1 LVLGIC
7 DFDPPTKTRMGIFLT
22 LRVAARALAKNKLR
36 AGLTVLGVVI
46 GIAAVTAMVSLG
58 QSASQLVQGQ
68 LQSLGTNVVIVFP
81 GNQRRGGVRQGL
93 KTTLTAADSDAIVE
107 HCNTIV
113 ASSPIVVT
121 QAQIIFG
128 NANYQPREMYGV
140 GTQYLTVRN
149 WPLRHGDFFTE
160 SDVNAASQVCIIGH
174 TVVAKL
180 FQTSNPI
187 GEKVR
192 LKGIPFEVIGIL
204 ETKGANMVGED
215 QDDIILMPY
224 TTMRRRLQG
233 SEFDNVNAIM
243 CSARSMTLMADAEV
257 EINQLLAERHRIPP
271 GEPLDFDVG
280 TTVEIANL
288 MGIVIGTLTM
298 MISSIAGI
306 SLIVGGVGIMNIMLV
321 SVTER
326 TREIG
331 IRMAVG
337 ARSRDILLQ
346 FLVESILLS
355 CIGGVIGFGLGC
367 GASVGLT
374 VLINTLTSGT
384 KWPVVISV
392 PAAIMAFVFAAAVG
406 VFFGFYP
413 ARRAS
418 RLDPIEALRY
428 E

>member
-1 LVLGIC
+1 
-7 DFDPPTKTRMGIFLT
+7 MGIFLT

-58 QSASQLVQGQ
+58 QSASLLVQGQ
-68 LQSLGTNVVIVFP
+68 LQGLGTNVVIVFP

-107 HCNTIV
+107 HCSTIL
-113 ASSPIVVT
+113 ASSPIVIA
-121 QAQIIFG
+121 QAQVIFG
-128 NANYQPREMYGV
+128 NVNYQPKEMAGV

-149 WPLRHGDFFTE
+149 WPLRHGDFFTDSE
-160 SDVNAASQVCIIGH
+160 INSAAQVCVIGH

-187 GEKVR
+187 GEKIR

-215 QDDIILMPY
+215 QDDLILMPY

-243 CSARSMTLMADAEV
+243 CSARSMALMAEAEN

-271 GEPLDFDVG
+271 GEPFDFDVG
-280 TTVEIANL
+280 TTIEIANL
-288 MGIVIGTLTM
+288 MGIIIGTLTM

-306 SLIVGGVGIMNIMLV
+306 SLVVGGVGIMNIMLV

-355 CIGGVIGFGLGC
+355 CIGGVIGFALGC
-367 GASVGLT
+367 GA
-374 VLINTLTSGT
+374 
-384 KWPVVISV
+384 
-392 PAAIMAFVFAAAVG
+392 
-406 VFFGFYP
+406 
-413 ARRAS
+413 
-418 RLDPIEALRY
+418 
-428 E
+428 